1 VQLVHRPE
9 AERKKDERGDE
20 DGIGD
25 HWCPFRRDSCAALS

>member
-9 AERKKDERGDE
+9 SERKKNQRGNE

-25 HWCPFRRDSCAALS
+25 HWFPFRREA